1 MKRILLSACLAIAL
15 AGAVSA
21 QQTKK
26 GIVAEGGAVDDRGSA
41 RVLYWDLDAKGAAG
55 QFAVNYGRPVWKKEY
70 EDPANFDKMT
80 KGQVWRMGSN
90 FWTEL
95 DTCVPLEISGKKVG
109 VGLYFLG
116 LHRSDDGEMWSLAF
130 IDPDKVRAAHLDAFE
145 IRKAPI
151 AFEVPVTF
159 KKLAVPVAEK
169 LTIRMVYKKENDRHV
184 MMELAWGNMEI
195 TAPIVA
201 TVAK

>member
-1 MKRILLSACLAIAL
+1 MKKVLMSVCVAITV
-15 AGAVSA
+15 AGAIFA
-21 QQTKK
+21 QQAKK
-26 GIVAEGGAVDDRGSA
+26 GIVAEGGEADDRGSA
-41 RVLYWDLDAKGAAG
+41 RVLYWDLDAHGGAG
-55 QFAVNYGRPVWKKEY
+55 EFAVNYGRPVWKKEY

-95 DTCVPLEISGKKVG
+95 DTCIPLEISGKKIG
-109 VGLYFLG
+109 VGLYYLG
-116 LHRSDDGEMWSLAF
+116 LHRSEDGTKWSLAF
-130 IDPDKVRAAHLDAFE
+130 IDPAKVRAARLDAFD

-151 AFEVPVTF
+151 SFEVPVTF
-159 KKLAVPVAEK
+159 KQLAAPVAEK

-195 TAPIVA
+195 TAPIEA
-201 TVAK
+201 TLPK

>member
-1 MKRILLSACLAIAL
+1 MKRILLSTCLSVTL
-15 AGAVSA
+15 AGAVLA
-21 QQTKK
+21 QQAKK
-26 GIVAEGGAVDDRGSA
+26 GIVAEGGGADDRSSA
-41 RVLYWDLDAKGAAG
+41 RVLYWDLDAHGAAG
-55 QFAVNYGRPVWKKEY
+55 QFAVNYGRPAWKKEY

-116 LHRSDDGEMWSLAF
+116 LHRSDDGEKWSLAF
-130 IDPDKVRAAHLDAFE
+130 IDPDKVRAAHLDAFD

-151 AFEVPVTF
+151 SFEVPVTF
-159 KKLAVPVAEK
+159 KKLAAPVAEK
-169 LTIRMVYKKENDRHV
+169 LTITMVYKKEDDRHV
-184 MMELAWGNMEI
+184 TMELAWGNVEI

>member
-1 MKRILLSACLAIAL
+1 MKKVLMSVCVAL
-15 AGAVSA
+15 TVAGAVFA
-21 QQTKK
+21 QQAKK
-26 GIVAEGGAVDDRGSA
+26 GIVAEGGEADDRGSA
-41 RVLYWDLDAKGAAG
+41 RVLYWDLDANGGAG
-55 QFAVNYGRPVWKKEY
+55 QFAVNYGRPVWKKAY

-95 DTCVPLEISGKKVG
+95 DTCIPLEISGKKIG
-109 VGLYFLG
+109 VGLYYLG
-116 LHRSDDGEMWSLAF
+116 LHRSEDGTKWSLAF
-130 IDPDKVRAAHLDAFE
+130 IDPAKVRAARLDAFD

-151 AFEVPVTF
+151 SFEVPVTF
-159 KKLAVPVAEK
+159 KQLAAPVAEK

-195 TAPIVA
+195 TAPIEA
-201 TVAK
+201 TLPK